1 MPTACF
7 MYEAPLYWQLSPFQL
22 QDLFDE
28 YSGEVML
35 VRNPSSDERREYY
48 KDLLLQQA
56 TRAPPQKIVA
66 GM

>member
-1 MPTACF
+1 
-7 MYEAPLYWQLSPFQL
+7 
-22 QDLFDE
+22 LFDE